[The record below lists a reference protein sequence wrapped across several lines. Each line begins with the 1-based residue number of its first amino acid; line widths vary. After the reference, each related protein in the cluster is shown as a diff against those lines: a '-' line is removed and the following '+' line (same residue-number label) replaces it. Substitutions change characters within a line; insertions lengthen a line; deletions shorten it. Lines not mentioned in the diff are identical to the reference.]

1 MLETDDHAWEV
12 HDGHSDSRLTLCRK
26 PIRPVVA
33 CCKTMAYDEAVEL
46 WWADEEADYVRN

>member
-1 MLETDDHAWEV
+1 MPGKCTTDTATLASRCV
-12 HDGHSDSRLTLCRK
+12 ASRSDL
-26 PIRPVVA
+26 VA